1 MNYEEF
7 DDASY
12 TSLRKGLL
20 RSKGSGK
27 QRKFLEV
34 LRSSRDY
41 SEWVRAQVDIESGS
55 KLLVLEEAMTESEF
69 KDPPKSTEKQVF
81 ESWKSIPP
89 ASACR
94 VTFWGFMTLRHI
106 EEGRIQS
113 SFLAANGG
121 TSGLERIDHALKL
134 EEEDEREVN
143 KAIDDVV
150 RTVLRRMSGLPEARG
165 NRSVYVNCPFARA
178 WWRRYLANEVCE
190 NTDAK
195 LTDVVKVLGHSQQY
209 WEELIS
215 LVVSSNS
222 VLGDSSV
229 RTALVW
235 VLSELVNNK
244 EKEHL
249 FKANELKKIRRLIG
263 IRSAW
268 QELGVFS
275 VEELKGLIKKEFL

>member
-12 TSLRKGLL
+12 TSLRKSLL

-27 QRKFLEV
+27 QRKLLEV

-41 SEWVRAQVDIESGS
+41 SEWIRAQINIESGS
-55 KLLVLEEAMTESEF
+55 SLPILEEAMTESEF
-69 KDPPKSTEKQVF
+69 KEPPRSTEKQIF
-81 ESWKSIPP
+81 ESWQSIPP

-106 EEGRIQS
+106 EEGIIQS

-121 TSGLERIDHALKL
+121 TSGLERIDRVLKL
-134 EEEDEREVN
+134 KEEDEGVN
-143 KAIDDVV
+143 KAIDDAV

-209 WEELIS
+209 
-215 LVVSSNS
+215 
-222 VLGDSSV
+222 
-229 RTALVW
+229 
-235 VLSELVNNK
+235 
-244 EKEHL
+244 
-249 FKANELKKIRRLIG
+249 
-263 IRSAW
+263 
-268 QELGVFS
+268 
-275 VEELKGLIKKEFL
+275 